1 MTRPFERIASEVGR
15 LVTEKNEAYGDSAA
29 TSGKALELLYPDGL
43 KPEAYGDALLLVRI
57 WDKLK
62 RIATRKNYAGESPYR
77 DIAGYGLLGAAKD
90 EDGEAEGRAV
100 QAAESA
106 LTALAAA
113 KAEENALAEATCRF
127 AGLSPAHA
135 RELLARGV
143 VALPTPVHPRPRAFT
158 AAERE
163 ALEAIARARG

>member
-90 EDGEAEGRAV
+90 E
-100 QAAESA
+100 
-106 LTALAAA
+106 
-113 KAEENALAEATCRF
+113 ENALAEATCRF

>member
-1 MTRPFERIASEVGR
+1 MTRPFERIAGEVGR

-62 RIATRKNYAGESPYR
+62 RIATRKDYAGESPYR

-90 EDGEAEGRAV
+90 EGEAAGRAV
-100 QAAESA
+100 EDAEA
-106 LTALAAA
+106 ALAGAA
-113 KAEENALAEATCRF
+113 KAEEDALAEATMRF
-127 AGLSPAHA
+127 AGLSSERA
-135 RELLARGV
+135 RSILDAAGLFLSRRSRRHWR
-143 VALPTPVHPRPRAFT
+143 ALT
-158 AAERE
+158 AAERS
-163 ALEAIARARG
+163 ALEAIARRSP